1 MLFNNKLTKQLKQGL
16 TLFNH
21 SSNQVKKVEKKN
33 FDLKRVT
40 EVYDQREPLYEFA
53 TRLKGFPNGLD
64 KIIHSAGEKDS
75 YSYFEMTFYSIDIT
89 GKVGVLVTLEENVS
103 TEYRENEK
111 DKLKLELIVEPASI
125 DVFQKELQTLAANEE
140 GKARLNGI
148 K

>member
-1 MLFNNKLTKQLKQGL
+1 MKNNQTYLELEVIWKDDDMFELRISVDNGRY
-16 TLFNH
+16 
-21 SSNQVKKVEKKN
+21 SG
-33 FDLKRVT
+33 VT

-125 DVFQKELQTLAANEE
+125 DVFQKELQTLAANED